1 MLSQCFLLL
10 LYPVFIMSTIFINRV
25 SKPRQLLLVVFIIGL
40 VSGICLLFSSF
51 LGHHVV
57 AYILLVTVSVIA
69 MFFDIVPVLLAALLS
84 AVIWDFFFIPPYF
97 TFFIGSAEDTFLL
110 AMYFVVALINAT
122 LTYKLRQM
130 EKEARE
136 KEETLK
142 TLNFYNI
149 LLNSLSHELKTPIAT
164 VIGAADN
171 LLDEGAKIS
180 EQSRKELITEISIAA
195 TRLNQQV
202 ENLLNMSR
210 LEAGYIQPRKD
221 WCDVNELIYS
231 VVNSLE
237 DYLKSHRLN
246 VEISSKLPLF
256 KLDFGL
262 MQEVLRNL
270 VSNAIL
276 YTKPG
281 SFITISAS
289 CTSEIKGHFVMTN
302 KNIRSRRDAV
312 NKILVLDVADNGP
325 GFPENEIENVFQKF
339 YRIKNSVT
347 GGTGL
352 GLSIAK
358 GFVEAQNGTL
368 TLSNRTEG
376 GAKFTIR
383 IPAETSDF
391 IESEK

>member
-1 MLSQCFLLL
+1 MLSQRFLLL
-10 LYPVFIMSTIFINRV
+10 LYPVFIMSAIFINRV

-51 LGHHVV
+51 LGYHVV

-97 TFFIGSAEDTFLL
+97 TFFIGSTEDTFLL

-180 EQSRKELITEISIAA
+180 EQSRKELTTEISIAA

-281 SFITISAS
+281 SLITISAS
-289 CTSEIKGHFVMTN
+289 STSEIKGHFVMTN

-368 TLSNRTEG
+368 TLSNLTEG
-376 GAKFTIR
+376 
-383 IPAETSDF
+383 
-391 IESEK
+391 